1 MSPRPNTP
9 AERFAKVVENLRGDP
24 GVTPPSEGHESKKRF
39 GSSGLR
45 VNDKIF
51 AMLVKDRLVV
61 KLPKERVDAL
71 MESGAGKRFDPGHGR
86 IMKEWI
92 SVGHDSKTDWL
103 GLAKE
108 AKEFVAKKA

>member
-61 KLPKERVDAL
+61 KTPKERVDAL
-71 MESGAGKRFDPGHGR
+71 WNPEPGSALIPATG
-86 IMKEWI
+86 
-92 SVGHDSKTDWL
+92 G
-103 GLAKE
+103 
-108 AKEFVAKKA
+108 